1 MNEAL
6 QLIRHFEIIYFGL
19 FSLSLS
25 ISNYENSTDLQDGKP
40 GRFLIEETLYNNTQF
55 ERRKTN
61 FSENSVGALVNFI
74 LEMRYIS
81 NILIYNILHNIFQVI
96 FFKLTYNLQ
105 IFLNHLAELQGF
117 TSNPTSTS
125 LFYIMINHL
134 SINSLRN

>member
-6 QLIRHFEIIYFGL
+6 QLIRHLEIIYFGL

-40 GRFLIEETLYNNTQF
+40 GRFLIEETLYNNIQF

>member
-6 QLIRHFEIIYFGL
+6 QLIRHLEIIYFGL

-105 IFLNHLAELQGF
+105 IFLNHLAELQSF

>member
-6 QLIRHFEIIYFGL
+6 QLIRHLEIIYFGL

-61 FSENSVGALVNFI
+61 FSKNSVGALVNFI

>member
-6 QLIRHFEIIYFGL
+6 QLIRHLEIIYFGL